1 VYYPLRLATVPT
13 PSLPTPHLVIKILAA
28 SLNHREVFIRQ
39 NLYPSIDPSVPLGAD
54 GVGIVQSGSTPDLDS
69 QWRGKRVVLVPGMG
83 WDSDPL
89 APESR
94 GRYTVLGAVKG
105 AVCGTLG
112 EFVAV
117 PEKQVVLCPPHLSN
131 AEAAAF
137 PLAGL
142 TAYRALF
149 TKGQIKSGSK
159 LLITGIGG
167 GVGLAALMLAV
178 AAGAEV
184 YVTSSSEK
192 KINRAKELGA
202 KDGILYTNPNWSRE
216 LKKISGELDVVL
228 DSAGGDICTHAVP
241 LLKQGGTIVTYGMT
255 LGPKTPF
262 TMQAVL
268 KVVLFWIELIQ
279 NIDYKGSTMGSTAEF
294 HALCKFLTEN
304 KVSLEGL
311 VDTVF
316 KGLESA
322 EEAFEKLKNGTQFGI
337 IHQIYCSLLGKLVI
351 SVSRD
356 ENGKL

>member
-1 VYYPLRLATVPT
+1 MKALFVEQIDGAPGKVPAKLTTLTTTVKVYYPLKLANVPS
-13 PSLPTPHLVIKILAA
+13 PSLPTPHLVIRILAA
-28 SLNHREVFIRQ
+28 SLNHRDLFIRQ
-39 NLYPSIDPSVPLGAD
+39 NLYPGIDTSIPLGSD

-69 QWRGKRVVLVPGMG
+69 QWRGKRVVLIPGVG
-83 WDSDPL
+83 WDSNPL

-94 GRYTVLGAVKG
+94 GRYVILGSTKG
-105 AVCGTLG
+105 APCGTLS

-117 PEKQVVLCPPHLSN
+117 EPKQVVHCPPHLTN

-149 TKGQIKSGSK
+149 TKGQISSGSK

-167 GVGLAALMLAV
+167 GVGLAALLLAV

-184 YVTSSSEK
+184 YVTSSSEM
-192 KINRAKELGA
+192 KIARAKELGA
-202 KDGILYTNPNWSRE
+202 KDGILYTNSNWSRE
-216 LKKISGELDVVL
+216 LKKRSGELDVVL

-268 KVVLFWIELIQ
+268 KVPL
-279 NIDYKGSTMGSTAEF
+279 
-294 HALCKFLTEN
+294 
-304 KVSLEGL
+304 
-311 VDTVF
+311 
-316 KGLESA
+316 
-322 EEAFEKLKNGTQFGI
+322 
-337 IHQIYCSLLGKLVI
+337 
-351 SVSRD
+351 
-356 ENGKL
+356 